1 MQTPTQTPS
10 STSAPTSGISVEDI
24 DPAVRAADD
33 LFGHMNGGWLART
46 QIPPDRAR
54 YGTFVVLAEAAETH
68 LRRIIE
74 EAAAGDGAAGSTARK
89 VGDLFTSFV
98 DEARADELGVTPLA
112 ADLDAVRAVTDVDE
126 LLRTMGALQR
136 NGSGG
141 AVALFVNTDD
151 RDSTRYVPYLEQSG
165 LGLPNESYYRE
176 ATHESLRTTYVEHV
190 AAMLW
195 LGGWAEDETAAR
207 SAAERV
213 MALETRLAAS
223 HWDNVRT
230 RDAEATYTKVD
241 RQGLQQLA
249 PGLPW
254 SAWLAGL
261 QAPES
266 TLDDVVVREP
276 DYLTGLA
283 AALHEVDVADW
294 RDWLAWHLVHDT
306 AAYLSAPLVA
316 ESFDFYGR
324 TLSGTPQPRERWKRG
339 VTLVEQVLGEAAGQL
354 YVERHFPPSAKARMV
369 ELVANIVEAYGRR
382 IAALDWM
389 GAETKAR
396 AAEKLAKFTP
406 KIGYPDTWRDYS
418 SLTIAAD
425 DLVGNVRAAAV
436 FEHERDL
443 AKLGSPVDRGEWFMT
458 PQTVNAYFNPGLNEI
473 VFPAAILQPPFFDV
487 AADDAAN
494 YGGIGAVIGHEIG
507 HGFDDQGSK
516 YDGDGNLVSWWTHD
530 DRDRFDERARAL
542 IEQYAAFEPR
552 ELPGH
557 HVNGEL
563 TVGENIGDLGGV
575 TIALEAYLIATD
587 GAPPPVIDG
596 LTGPQRF
603 FAGWAQ
609 CWRLKARDAEALRL
623 LAIDPHSPAEFRAN
637 VVRNV
642 DAFYE
647 AFGVREGD
655 GLWLAPDQRVRIW

>member
-1 MQTPTQTPS
+1 MQTPTQTTAS
-10 STSAPTSGISVEDI
+10 ATAPTSGISVEDI

-33 LFGHMNGGWLART
+33 LFGHVNGGWLART
-46 QIPPDRAR
+46 QIPQDRAR

-136 NGSGG
+136 RGCGG
-141 AVALFVNTDD
+141 AVGLFVNTDD

-176 ATHESLRTTYVEHV
+176 ATHEPLRTTYVEHV
-190 AAMLW
+190 GAMLR
-195 LGGWAEDETAAR
+195 LGGWSVDETAAR
-207 SAAERV
+207 AAAERV

-241 RQGLQQLA
+241 RRGLQQLA

-261 QAPES
+261 QAPQS

-339 VTLVEQVLGEAAGQL
+339 VTLVEQVLGEAAGRL
-354 YVERHFPPSAKARMV
+354 YVERHFPPAAKARMV

-389 GAETKAR
+389 GPETKAR

-516 YDGDGNLVSWWTHD
+516 YDGDGNLVQWWTQD

-587 GAPPPVIDG
+587 GATPPVIDG

-603 FAGWAQ
+603 FAGWGQ

>member
-1 MQTPTQTPS
+1 MQTPTQATPS
-10 STSAPTSGISVEDI
+10 STALTSGISVEDI

-33 LFGHMNGGWLART
+33 LFGHVNGGWLERT
-46 QIPPDRAR
+46 QIPQDRAR

-68 LRRIIE
+68 LRQIIE
-74 EAAAGDGAAGSTARK
+74 EAAAGDGTPGSTGRK
-89 VGDLFTSFV
+89 VGDLFTSFL

-126 LLRTMGALQR
+126 LLRTMGSLQR
-136 NGSGG
+136 SGSGG
-141 AVALFVNTDD
+141 AIALFVNTDD

-176 ATHESLRTTYVEHV
+176 ETHESLRTSYVAHV
-190 AAMLW
+190 AAMLR
-195 LGGWAEDETAAR
+195 LTGWAQDETEAR

-241 RQGLQQLA
+241 RAGLERLA

-266 TLDDVVVREP
+266 TLDEVVVREP

-306 AAYLSAPLVA
+306 AAYLSKPLVD

-339 VTLVEQVLGEAAGQL
+339 VSLVEAVLGEAAGQL
-354 YVERHFPPSAKARMV
+354 YVERHFPPAAKARMV
-369 ELVANIVEAYGRR
+369 ELVANVVEAYGRR

-389 GAETKAR
+389 GPETKAR

-418 SLTIAAD
+418 ALTISAD

-516 YDGDGNLVSWWTHD
+516 YDGDGNLVQWWTQE
-530 DRDRFDERARAL
+530 DRDRFDERARSL
-542 IEQYAAFEPR
+542 IAQYSAFEPR

-575 TIALEAYLIATD
+575 TIALEAYLIATE
-587 GAPPPVIDG
+587 GVEPPVIDG

-642 DAFYE
+642 DAFYD